1 MNTRRRFRVF
11 TSLTTLALALTVAA
25 GLASAD
31 RRDRGGRAGA
41 APDAAGCD
49 HDQAR
54 GDRDPA
60 ERRDL
65 AMGRDRDAQRAGDFW
80 RDRAGRDARADR
92 DQGMRGDRDDRDQG
106 MRGDRRDDRADAR
119 PGKPAR
125 LGKHHGRAQG
135 RRAPGRGR

>member
-1 MNTRRRFRVF
+1 MNTSRRFRVF

-31 RRDRGGRAGA
+31 QRDRGGRAGGPA
-41 APDAAGCD
+41 AASCD

-60 ERRDL
+60 KRRDL
-65 AMGRDRDAQRAGDFW
+65 AMGRDRDGQRAGDFW
-80 RDRAGRDARADR
+80 RDRAGR
-92 DQGMRGDRDDRDQG
+92 GDRDDRDQG
-106 MRGDRRDDRADAR
+106 LRGERRDQRAAAR
-119 PGKPAR
+119 PGKPGKP
-125 LGKHHGRAQG
+125 GKHHGRALG